1 MSDYKNREESMK
13 GNHTKKANQKPS
25 FWDWLVHGK
34 GSVSEPWPTAK
45 EVLQDESV
53 RNDIQKV
60 KEAFDTYQTKNKNS

>member
-1 MSDYKNREESMK
+1 MSDHKNREESMK
-13 GNHTKKANQKPS
+13 GNHTKKESQKPS

-53 RNDIQKV
+53 RDDIQKV